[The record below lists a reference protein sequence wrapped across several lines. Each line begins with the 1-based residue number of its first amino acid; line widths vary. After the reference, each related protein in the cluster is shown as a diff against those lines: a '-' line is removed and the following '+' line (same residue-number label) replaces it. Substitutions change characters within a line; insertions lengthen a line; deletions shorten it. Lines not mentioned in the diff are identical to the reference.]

1 MNQQRNGNGGDQAI
15 VEFQQRQEAIA
26 TVDAASARQIA
37 EVQAAMV
44 VAKRFPR
51 NHLDAHTRIM
61 NACKRQSLAE
71 QAIYSYPKGGARVEG
86 PSVRLAEALAQNYGN
101 MEFGIS
107 ELEQREGESTVMA
120 FCVDL
125 ETNTRQSR
133 VFTVRHAIKKRDG
146 SLKHLDDPREI
157 YEMTA
162 NQGARRMRA
171 CILSI
176 IPGDVVDE
184 AVAACNQT
192 LRGNSTEPL
201 QDRAKKMVAA
211 FDELGVTRAQI
222 EQRLGHRLDSI
233 SEHELVGFKK
243 IYASVRDNASSPSQ
257 WFKPMP
263 PDGSGPELTTED
275 LKASAPPPQHDEET
289 GETEETREE
298 LKAEAVRLGL
308 VDESCRWGV
317 ERLRE
322 AVVRE
327 LDRLEAEKAKGVH
340 AEEPPDDE
348 PQGQIEVD

>member
-1 MNQQRNGNGGDQAI
+1 MNQQRNNDGAI
-15 VEFQQRQEAIA
+15 VEFQQRQESLA
-26 TVDAASARQIA
+26 TVDVASARQIA

-86 PSVRLAEALAQNYGN
+86 PSIRLAEALAQNWGN
-101 MEFGIS
+101 IEFGIT
-107 ELEQREGESTVMA
+107 ELDQRDGESSVMA

-125 ETNTRQSR
+125 ETNTRQTK
-133 VFTVRHAIKKRDG
+133 VFTVKHAMKTRNG
-146 SLKHLDDPREI
+146 MKHLDDPRDI

-184 AVAACNQT
+184 AIAACNQT
-192 LRGNSTEPL
+192 LQGNSAEPI
-201 QDRAKKMVAA
+201 QDRARKMVAA
-211 FDELGVTRAQI
+211 FDEMGVTRTQL

-233 SEHELVGFKK
+233 SEAELVGFKK
-243 IYASVRDNASSPSQ
+243 IFASLRDNASSPPQ

-263 PDGSGPELTTED
+263 PNGNGSDGPDLTAAD
-275 LKASAPPPQHDEET
+275 VKPSAKAEPT
-289 GETEETREE
+289 GETDVNRDE
-298 LKAEAVRLGL
+298 LKAEAMRLGI
-308 VDESCRWGV
+308 VDQSCSWGA
-317 ERLRE
+317 ERLQR
-322 AVVRE
+322 AVVAE

-340 AEEPPDDE
+340 ASQPPDEPPPPSDAD
-348 PQGQIEVD
+348 QMSID